1 MIAFNKVVE
10 CIIPGFIFIVLGVG
24 LLERKDIFKLFING
38 VEDGLKQLYKIIPI
52 IIAFF
57 FLSGVVVSSNIIEII
72 FSKFINIPDE
82 TNKVLIVSMFKSIS
96 GSAGLS
102 LGVEYLK
109 SLGVESNLGIILS
122 VILASSE
129 TTLYVV
135 SLYLGR
141 FKEKNVLPIVL
152 LGFLCD
158 ILVVLLSFIIIY
170 WHISKIMIKP
180 LKLICRRY
188 FESFIIYNFIYYY

>member
-1 MIAFNKVVE
+1 MVILNKIVE
-10 CIIPGFIFIVLGVG
+10 FIIPGFIFIVLSIG

-38 VEDGLKQLYKIIPI
+38 VEDGLKQLYRIIPI

-57 FLSGVVVSSNIIEII
+57 FLSGIIVSSNIIDII
-72 FSKFINIPDE
+72 FTNFIKVPDGVD
-82 TNKVLIVSMFKSIS
+82 KVLIVSMFKSIS

-102 LGVEYLK
+102 LGIEYLK
-109 SLGVESNLGIILS
+109 KLGVESNLGIILS

-152 LGFLCD
+152 LGLLCD
-158 ILVVLLSFIIIY
+158 ILVVILSFAIIY
-170 WHISKIMIKP
+170 
-180 LKLICRRY
+180 
-188 FESFIIYNFIYYY
+188 

>member
-1 MIAFNKVVE
+1 MVILNKIVE
-10 CIIPGFIFIVLGVG
+10 FIIPGFIFIVLSIG

-38 VEDGLKQLYKIIPI
+38 VEDGLKQLYRIIPI

-57 FLSGVVVSSNIIEII
+57 FLSGIIVSSNIIDII
-72 FSKFINIPDE
+72 FTNFIKVPDGVD
-82 TNKVLIVSMFKSIS
+82 KVLIVSMFKSIS

-102 LGVEYLK
+102 LGIEYLK
-109 SLGVESNLGIILS
+109 KLGVESNLGIILS

-152 LGFLCD
+152 LGLLCD
-158 ILVVLLSFIIIY
+158 ILVVILSFAIIY
-170 WHISKIMIKP
+170 WHISENMIKP
-180 LKLICRRY
+180 LKLIYRRY
-188 FESFIIYNFIYYY
+188 FWKFYYL

>member
-1 MIAFNKVVE
+1 MEV
-10 CIIPGFIFIVLGVG
+10 
-24 LLERKDIFKLFING
+24 LERMTDYFVPIIIIVVLICGIKEKKDIFKLFING

-170 WHISKIMIKP
+170 
-180 LKLICRRY
+180 
-188 FESFIIYNFIYYY
+188 